1 QLNEEGE
8 GLAEGSQALL
18 KTDQFEFA
26 GALAAQIDVAPQ
38 FVPAIEAALG
48 RNLNAILLPDPAH
61 ASAIINYLNE
71 RQLGQAALVLGK
83 IDEIGNG
90 LAKSL
95 PQGAI
100 AWAMDKVK
108 APDAL
113 RPIVDRLLQDVAIF
127 ENLETALARLP
138 EKRGIAA
145 ATLRGEFI
153 SRDGVLFGGSGNGR
167 PDSLLERRARIDAL
181 TNELAELMAERSK
194 VERRRDGI
202 ESRIE
207 SANRAL
213 EEARQLHQRS
223 ALAQTATISKVT
235 ELEREQD
242 SAEREVEIL
251 KSDHATPEGQ
261 IAAANARMHE
271 LETQREQLELQ
282 TAEQVSEAAQLSA
295 EQTEI
300 LAQE

>member
-1 QLNEEGE
+1 
-8 GLAEGSQALL
+8 
-18 KTDQFEFA
+18 
-26 GALAAQIDVAPQ
+26 
-38 FVPAIEAALG
+38 
-48 RNLNAILLPDPAH
+48 
-61 ASAIINYLNE
+61 
-71 RQLGQAALVLGK
+71 
-83 IDEIGNG
+83 
-90 LAKSL
+90 
-95 PQGAI
+95 
-100 AWAMDKVK
+100 
-108 APDAL
+108 
-113 RPIVDRLLQDVAIF
+113 
-127 ENLETALARLP
+127 
-138 EKRGIAA
+138 
-145 ATLRGEFI
+145 
-153 SRDGVLFGGSGNGR
+153 
-167 PDSLLERRARIDAL
+167 DAL

-242 SAEREVEIL
+242 SAERELEIL
-251 KSDHATPEGQ
+251 KSDHATLERQ

-282 TAEQVSEAAQLSA
+282 TAAQVSEAAQLSA

-300 LAQE
+300 LAQEEAANARLSELRIGIATEEQKHQSLLALRAPMLSRQNELREVIATRRADIESYRGRLIAQDAETQSARVAIASQTEEQTRREADVEQLVAERAK